1 MPNEAGLYW
10 PFGPA
15 MWVCSSDGRALE
27 SHSRGQ
33 GFESPQIHHCPVSGH
48 RGHLLQDIVHRPAAS
63 ETVVVSIWLESERPE
78 ELALLGDDAD
88 VGVGDEK
95 VDLPVLV
102 RDTDADVPER
112 AEVAQGD
119 RAEAIGFV
127 AAAAVV
133 GRAWRVD

>member
-1 MPNEAGLYW
+1 MTVNLLLIPR
-10 PFGPA
+10 FRVRFPA
-15 MWVCSSDGRALE
+15 RA
-27 SHSRGQ
+27 
-33 GFESPQIHHCPVSGH
+33 PCPVSGH

-78 ELALLGDDAD
+78 ELTILGNDAD

-102 RDTDADVPER
+102 RDADADVSEG

-119 RAEAIGFV
+119 PAEAIDFV
-127 AAAAVV
+127 AADAVV
-133 GRAWRVD
+133 ERRWLVE